1 MRQSDPQSATL
12 SPPPPPSQ
20 SIYLSVCQSLS
31 RPTLGLLMC
40 LFVLVSK
47 SAARLVNRLSL
58 LPVAVAVACGGLQQ
72 HVAAVVAVAAVA
84 VAVAV
89 LSLVFRIDVSRL
101 PN

>member
-12 SPPPPPSQ
+12 SPPLYHPSQ
-20 SIYLSVCQSLS
+20 SVHLSVCQSLS

-72 HVAAVVAVAAVA
+72 HVAAVVAVA

>member
-12 SPPPPPSQ
+12 SPLYPLYQ
-20 SIYLSVCQSLS
+20 SVHLSVCQSLS

-58 LPVAVAVACGGLQQ
+58 LPVAVAGGLQQ

>member
-1 MRQSDPQSATL
+1 
-12 SPPPPPSQ
+12 
-20 SIYLSVCQSLS
+20 
-31 RPTLGLLMC
+31 MC

-58 LPVAVAVACGGLQQ
+58 LPVACGGLQQ

>member
-12 SPPPPPSQ
+12 SPPSQ
-20 SIYLSVCQSLS
+20 SVHLSVCQSLS

-58 LPVAVAVACGGLQQ
+58 LPVAVAVAVACGGLQQ
-72 HVAAVVAVAAVA
+72 HVAAVVAVA

>member
-20 SIYLSVCQSLS
+20 SIHLSVCQSLS
-31 RPTLGLLMC
+31 RPTLGLLMF

>member
-1 MRQSDPQSATL
+1 MRQSDPQFTTFPLPAVC
-12 SPPPPPSQ
+12 P
-20 SIYLSVCQSLS
+20 LSVCQSLS

-40 LFVLVSK
+40 LLVLVSK

-58 LPVAVAVACGGLQQ
+58 LPVAVACGGLQQ
-72 HVAAVVAVAAVA
+72 HVAAVAVA
-84 VAVAV
+84 VVAV

>member
-12 SPPPPPSQ
+12 SPPLPPSQ
-20 SIYLSVCQSLS
+20 SVHLSVCQSLS

-58 LPVAVAVACGGLQQ
+58 LPVAVACGGLQQ
-72 HVAAVVAVAAVA
+72 HVAAVVAVA

>member
-1 MRQSDPQSATL
+1 
-12 SPPPPPSQ
+12 
-20 SIYLSVCQSLS
+20 
-31 RPTLGLLMC
+31 MC

-58 LPVAVAVACGGLQQ
+58 LPVAVACGGLQQ
-72 HVAAVVAVAAVA
+72 HVAAVVAVAVA
-84 VAVAV
+84 VAVVV